1 MKKWLGVIVAV
12 AVLVGITVV
21 SPKVVSF
28 LEGPVHDEAIALVPG
43 DADFYANVFLEAPG
57 DQAEALEALLEKFP
71 KVESAEDARQDLFNL
86 FDEALDEVNLTFEED
101 IEPWLGHQVAF
112 YMSARDLTE
121 DPRFAAFLAVEDQGD
136 AERAIE
142 QVEESDAARGV
153 DEPESKSYKGIDYDF
168 YEDEDGDEGESF
180 ALGFVRRFLVLATE
194 RGFKD
199 VVDTSLS
206 ADNLA
211 ASERYKDSFRGL
223 PEENIASLYVDA
235 KPFFEMLSVSGDIPP
250 SEFALFEDL
259 ISDTPN
265 ASTVS
270 LSPNSIS
277 FESSSEPSPF
287 LAFAS
292 FGLASAGTELIGT
305 VPSTSWAAV
314 GVPELG
320 NLISGF
326 IDLFGQIGP
335 PGTDRETLLR
345 GFKRE
350 TGLDLDKDILSWMG
364 DAALF
369 VQGTR
374 VAELAGGL
382 VLETSDPATTK
393 ETLDKLAV
401 LIAREG
407 GVIPQEENRSGY
419 EGFSI
424 GEGLPQ
430 PIYALVKD
438 RLIIT
443 FGERAT
449 EDLIAADDL
458 LADAAGFESAQAA
471 LGTGFTPALFID
483 ADAAISLGEFA
494 AATTGSL
501 PEEYT
506 EDVKPWLDPIS
517 FVISGSREE
526 GDRLI
531 QKVVVGIGEESL
543 S

>member
-1 MKKWLGVIVAV
+1 MKKWLGAIVAV
-12 AVLVGITVV
+12 AILVGITVV
-21 SPKVVSF
+21 TPKVVRF
-28 LEGPVHDEAIALVPG
+28 LEGPVHDEAIALVPA
-43 DADFYANVFLEAPG
+43 DAHFYANVFLEAPG
-57 DQAEALEALLEKFP
+57 DQAEALEVLLEKFP
-71 KVESAEDARQDLFNL
+71 KVESAEDARQDLLRL
-86 FDEALDEVNLTFEED
+86 FDEQLDEVNLAFEED
-101 IEPWLGHQVAF
+101 IEPWLGHQIAF

-136 AERAIE
+136 AERAIQE
-142 QVEESDAARGV
+142 VEESDAARGV
-153 DEPESKSYKGIDYDF
+153 DPPETKSYNGIDYEF
-168 YEDEDGDEGESF
+168 YEDEGGESF
-180 ALGFVRRFLVLATE
+180 ALGFVRRFLVLGTE
-194 RGFKD
+194 AGFKD

-206 ADNLA
+206 ADNLV
-211 ASERYKDSFRGL
+211 ASERYDESFRGL

-235 KPFFEMLSVSGDIPP
+235 KPFFEMLSQMGEIPP

-259 ISDTPN
+259 ISDSPN
-265 ASTVS
+265 ATTMS

-277 FESSSEPSPF
+277 VESSSEPSPF
-287 LAFAS
+287 PALAS
-292 FGLASAGTELIGT
+292 FGLVSAGTDLIGG

-314 GVPELG
+314 GVPDLG

-326 IDLFGQIGP
+326 IDLFGQLGL
-335 PGTDRETLLR
+335 PGADRETLVR

-374 VAELAGGL
+374 VAEMGGGL
-382 VLETSDPATTK
+382 ILETTDPATTK
-393 ETLDKLAV
+393 ETLDKIAV

-407 GVIPQEENRSGY
+407 GVIPQEESRSGY

-424 GEGLPQ
+424 GAGLPQ

-438 RLIIT
+438 QLIVAY
-443 FGERAT
+443 GEN
-449 EDLIAADDL
+449 AAGDVIDGGDL
-458 LADAAGFESAQAA
+458 LSDAPSFAAAQAE
-471 LGTGFTPALFID
+471 LGEGFTPALYVD
-483 ADAAISLGEFA
+483 AGAVISLAEFA
-494 AATTGSL
+494 AAASGSL

-517 FVISGSREE
+517 FVISGARKD
-526 GDRLI
+526 GNRLI
-531 QKVVVGIGEESL
+531 QKFVVGIGEGSV